1 MPRTV
6 IDAAAMTH
14 LPHETALQD
23 QLFTCWPAARDY
35 WPAALEKVWPEFAA
49 FLKRTVEPAANGR
62 KLALTVL
69 ASNAEAEASARTA
82 LGPRAKI
89 IRYPYGDVWTRDT
102 GPVFLRRNGELQAV
116 RFRHNGWGGKY
127 LYPGDQ
133 EVGGKIAD
141 LAGARVVRL
150 DLTGEGGAL
159 EFDGDGTVLT
169 TRQCLLNSN
178 RNPGLSER
186 QVEDRLKEALG
197 VDKVLWIDEGM
208 IADHTDGHIDN
219 IVRFV
224 RPGVVVCQMPFG
236 ADDEQARVFPAIL
249 RQLQSMTDAR
259 GRKLQVHVIP
269 GPGRFEDE
277 DGELLPAS
285 YMNWVIGP
293 RNVVIPTYG
302 AASETAALR
311 ILRGLFRN
319 HRIVGSR
326 SDAILTGGGAF
337 HCVTCHVPGGPE
349 CSEQA

>member
-1 MPRTV
+1 
-6 IDAAAMTH
+6 MTY
-14 LPHETALQD
+14 LPHETAPQD
-23 QLFTCWPAARDY
+23 RLFTCWPAARDY
-35 WPAALEKVWPEFAA
+35 WPAALEEVWPEYAA
-49 FLKRTVEPAANGR
+49 FLNRVVEPALNGR

-69 ASNAEAEASARTA
+69 VSNAEAEASARTT
-82 LGPRAKI
+82 LGPRAEI
-89 IRYPYGDVWTRDT
+89 IRHPYGDVWTRDT

-133 EVGGKIAD
+133 EVGAKIAD
-141 LAGARVVRL
+141 LADARHIHV

-159 EFDGDGTVLT
+159 EFDGEGTVLT

-186 QVEDRLKEALG
+186 QVEDRLKAALG
-197 VDKVLWIDEGM
+197 VEKVLWIDEGM

-249 RQLQSMTDAR
+249 RQLQSMADAR
-259 GRKLQVHVIP
+259 GRKLRVHVIP

-293 RNVVIPTYG
+293 RNIVVPTYG
-302 AASETAALR
+302 TQSEAVALR

-319 HRIVGSR
+319 QRIVGSR

-349 CSEQA
+349 CFEQA